1 MSCSK
6 IMAARRARS
15 QKPNALDPQMTG
27 SFRFPSKRQHQDNV
41 VNEGGPGDAH
51 PGNNITARSAK
62 RDSLDFGQVQSKNLS
77 WNGW

>member
-41 VNEGGPGDAH
+41 VNEGGPGML
-51 PGNNITARSAK
+51 ILETT
-62 RDSLDFGQVQSKNLS
+62 
-77 WNGW
+77 